1 MTDFLGIIIIIIII
15 RFIISTINPT
25 KGKVLLRKTVNL
37 SYKTYLSNLTET
49 DLVWMRVTF

>member
-1 MTDFLGIIIIIIII
+1 MTDFLGIIIIIII